1 MESMNGALVALVV
14 LAVFFLAYRVYGRH
28 LGEKVL
34 RLDPERETP
43 AHAFQ
48 DNVDF
53 VPTNR
58 YVLFGHHFASIAGA
72 APVVGPAIA
81 VIYGWL
87 PGLLWVVFGTIF
99 IGAVH
104 DFSSLIVSMRYGGR
118 SIGDLTEDLV
128 GARARNLFL
137 VLIFFGL
144 SLVLAVFAIVIGVLF
159 RQHPQAVFPTFFL
172 VGLAMIIG
180 YLVYKT
186 PIGLSAATVVGVLL
200 MGFGIWYGSSHPLG
214 GGITLTGWI
223 VILLS
228 YAFCA
233 SVLPVWSL
241 LQPRDYL
248 NSFALYFG
256 LGAMYLGL
264 FLVHPTIVAP
274 AVQLHPAGAPPIFP
288 FLFILIACGA
298 ISGFHSLVAS
308 GTTAKQVDK
317 ESDARFIGY
326 GAMLAEGGL
335 STMAVI
341 ACTAGIGSAM
351 VWHQRYASW
360 GAMNSLSN
368 KLSAFV
374 DGAGGFVSAVG
385 FSPAFS
391 KTLVVVIVVSFA
403 MTTLDTCARMLRL
416 IISEIGENAGIKVLQ
431 NRYLASALAVLSGLA
446 LAKIPVGKVSSG
458 MALWPVFGVTN
469 QILSAL
475 ALLTVSVYLYKRG
488 RPTLYTLIPMVFM
501 LAVTLAGMVLNIR
514 KYWVDHNLLLLCVG
528 SAILLLEV
536 WLVVESLSVLREHR
550 ARQQAVLRSRELSS

>member
-1 MESMNGALVALVV
+1 MNSTLIALIV
-14 LAVFFLAYRVYGRH
+14 LLAYLLAYRFYARF
-28 LGEKVL
+28 LGAGVFQ
-34 RLDPERETP
+34 LDPERATP
-43 AHAFQ
+43 AHTLR
-48 DNVDF
+48 DDVDF
-53 VPTNR
+53 IPTNR

-72 APVVGPAIA
+72 APIVGPAIA

-104 DFSSLIVSMRYGGR
+104 DFSSLVVSLRHRGR
-118 SIGDLTEDLV
+118 SIGDLTEDLI
-128 GARARNLFL
+128 GRRARNLFL
-137 VLIFFGL
+137 ILIFFGL

-172 VGLAMIIG
+172 VALAMVIG
-180 YLVYKT
+180 ILVFKT
-186 PIGLSAATVVGVLL
+186 GFGLGRATIAGVLL
-200 MGFGIWYGSSHPLG
+200 MGAGIGYGASHPMG
-214 GGITLTGWI
+214 AGISLNLWI

-228 YAFCA
+228 YAFLA
-233 SVLPVWSL
+233 SVLPVWAL

-256 LGAMYLGL
+256 LGAMYVGL
-264 FLVHPTIVAP
+264 FLVHPRIVAP

-308 GTTAKQVDK
+308 GTTAKQVDR
-317 ESDARFIGY
+317 ETDASFIGY
-326 GAMLAEGGL
+326 GAMLTEGSL
-335 STMAVI
+335 STMAVL
-341 ACTAGIGSAM
+341 ACTAGIGSAAL
-351 VWHQRYASW
+351 WHQRYATW
-360 GAMNSLSN
+360 GAMNSLSH

-374 DGAGGFVSAVG
+374 DGAGGFVSALG
-385 FSPAFS
+385 FSLDFS

-416 IISEIGENAGIKVLQ
+416 IVSEIGENAGISILQ
-431 NRYLASALAVLSGLA
+431 NRYLASVLAVLSGLA
-446 LAKIPVGKVSSG
+446 LARIPVGNVSSG

-475 ALLTVSVYLYKRG
+475 ALLTVSVYLYKKG
-488 RPTLYTLIPMVFM
+488 RPTLYTLVPMVFM
-501 LAVTLAGMVLNIR
+501 LAVSMSGMFLKIAA
-514 KYWVDHNLLLLCVG
+514 YWQYRNFLLLGVG

-536 WLVVESLSVLREHR
+536 WLVLESLIIFREHR
-550 ARQQAVLRSRELSS
+550 NGRKVLPAEGEISS